1 MFIGGHMR
9 RREFITLFGGMVA
22 TWPLS
27 VSAQQAEKPI
37 RIGFLP
43 IGSQS
48 NTYDQALVE
57 ALRRGLREVGLI
69 ESEHVTLDVVWASGA
84 TELSQALSVLGQRG
98 AKLLVTA
105 GSSASAAASNI
116 HRQSQSSLSR
126 SGTPSVLGL
135 LKACRAPGLQRN
147 GV

>member
-1 MFIGGHMR
+1 MGDMR

-69 ESEHVTLDVVWASGA
+69 ESEHVTLDVVWASGLP
-84 TELSQALSVLGQRG
+84 TELS
-98 AKLLVTA
+98 K
-105 GSSASAAASNI
+105 
-116 HRQSQSSLSR
+116 H
-126 SGTPSVLGL
+126 
-135 LKACRAPGLQRN
+135 
-147 GV
+147 